1 MEIPVGR
8 SFYVTKMSGPKRR
21 KVLKKDSF
29 HYVPILLTLKQL
41 LSSQAVRNEIFKYN
55 LSGDKL
61 CDIADGNYF
70 SSHQFFSLHPNGIQI
85 IAYYDEVE
93 TCNPLGSSS
102 KKYKLGCIFF
112 TLGNI
117 QPFLRSSLKAIFLAA
132 VAKSS
137 TIKTNGIDAILRPF
151 IDDLKEFSSS
161 GITIDYGGTQ
171 EVWKGALIAFLAD
184 NLASHEIGGFKE
196 SFSFANRFCRSCMAT
211 SSRSQTL

>member
-1 MEIPVGR
+1 M
-8 SFYVTKMSGPKRR
+8 
-21 KVLKKDSF
+21 
-29 HYVPILLTLKQL
+29 
-41 LSSQAVRNEIFKYN
+41 
-55 LSGDKL
+55 
-61 CDIADGNYF
+61 
-70 SSHQFFSLHPNGIQI
+70 HPNGLQI

-117 QPFLRSSLKAIFLAA
+117 RPFWRSSLKAIFLAA

-137 TIKTNGIDAILRPF
+137 TNKTNGIDAILQPF

-196 SFSFANRFCRSCMAT
+196 SFSFSNRFCRSCTAK
-211 SSRSQTL
+211 SSHSQTYFNEKFFQLVCALPHDIMHDLMEGVIPHEITFLLNSCVTDGLFELSQLNDRISVFH